1 MLIYAIQN
9 SVPDIHICTF
19 FFSSRDI
26 GYKLYP
32 LRDSEKMVEQKDMK
46 LTYSNKYI
54 ENTSTFGIIHRKN
67 LLNAGKRPQDSD
79 KARKSL

>member
-1 MLIYAIQN
+1 
-9 SVPDIHICTF
+9 
-19 FFSSRDI
+19 
-26 GYKLYP
+26 
-32 LRDSEKMVEQKDMK
+32 MVEQKDMK

-79 KARKSL
+79 KARKSLWNLIGQKKEERENI